1 MRAEHHP
8 ESNGVSLENQHSAA
22 AAEPIAILAHEM
34 RNPIGAIRNAVS
46 LMESAGNLPYTI
58 DQARRL
64 IARQVGQL
72 SVLVED
78 LLELPN
84 LARGRL
90 RVKREWIDVVPEVEA
105 AVESC
110 AWAARAGGHA
120 LRTQIPKSPLYAYI
134 DGPRLRQAV
143 TNLLDNACKYTERFG
158 RIEIT
163 LEAVDGFAVLTVEDN
178 GAGIAADAL
187 PNVFDLFER
196 SRRGCTGAP
205 RGLGVGLALVR
216 EIARQHG
223 GSVLATSAGPGCG
236 STFVL
241 RLPVLLSISHS
252 EQPTEV
258 PVGSSS
264 MMKRHG
270 LPPLAALRPKVVPG
284 GLAAWQLK
292 VVLDY
297 IKANLGQPMAVAD
310 IAAVTGLSPGYF
322 HRAFKRSFGLTVH
335 LYLLRRRVEMA
346 QRLMVST
353 SESLSQIAVSC
364 GISDQSHL
372 TRLFKR
378 VLGETPNTWRRVHR
392 GVPFIIEGRPQV
404 QQPPSATPGA
414 ASCKT
419 RAA

>member
-1 MRAEHHP
+1 
-8 ESNGVSLENQHSAA
+8 
-22 AAEPIAILAHEM
+22 
-34 RNPIGAIRNAVS
+34 
-46 LMESAGNLPYTI
+46 
-58 DQARRL
+58 
-64 IARQVGQL
+64 
-72 SVLVED
+72 
-78 LLELPN
+78 
-84 LARGRL
+84 
-90 RVKREWIDVVPEVEA
+90 
-105 AVESC
+105 
-110 AWAARAGGHA
+110 
-120 LRTQIPKSPLYAYI
+120 
-134 DGPRLRQAV
+134 
-143 TNLLDNACKYTERFG
+143 
-158 RIEIT
+158 
-163 LEAVDGFAVLTVEDN
+163 
-178 GAGIAADAL
+178 
-187 PNVFDLFER
+187 
-196 SRRGCTGAP
+196 
-205 RGLGVGLALVR
+205 
-216 EIARQHG
+216 
-223 GSVLATSAGPGCG
+223 
-236 STFVL
+236 
-241 RLPVLLSISHS
+241 
-252 EQPTEV
+252 
-258 PVGSSS
+258 

-270 LPPLAALRPKVVPG
+270 LPPLTALRPKVVPG

-392 GVPFIIEGRPQV
+392 GAPFIIEGRPQV

>member
-1 MRAEHHP
+1 MNSL
-8 ESNGVSLENQHSAA
+8 ESSVSLENQRSAA
-22 AAEPIAILAHEM
+22 AAEPVAILAHEM

-46 LMESAGNLPYTI
+46 LMESAGTLPYAV

-84 LARGRL
+84 LARGQL

-110 AWAARAGGHA
+110 AWSARAGGHA
-120 LRTQIPKSPLYAYI
+120 LRTHVPKSPLYAYV
-134 DGPRLRQAV
+134 DGSRVRQAV

-163 LEAVDGFAVLTVEDN
+163 LEAVDGLAVLTVQDN
-178 GAGIAADAL
+178 GAGIARDVL
-187 PNVFDLFER
+187 PHVFDLFER
-196 SRRGCTGAP
+196 SPRGCTGAP

-223 GSVLATSAGPGCG
+223 GDVSATSAGPGCG

-241 RLPVLLSISHS
+241 RLPVLLSSSQS
-252 EQPTEV
+252 EQPIEV
-258 PVGSSS
+258 LAGSSY
-264 MMKRHG
+264 MMKRDA
-270 LPPLAALRPKVVPG
+270 LPPLVVPRPKVVRG
-284 GLAAWQLK
+284 GLAAWQVK

-297 IKANLGQPMAVAD
+297 IKANLAQPLAVAD
-310 IAAVTGLSPGYF
+310 IASVAGLSPSYF
-322 HRAFKRSFGLTVH
+322 HRAFKRSLGLTVH

-353 SESLSQIAVSC
+353 SESLSRIALSC
-364 GISDQSHL
+364 GMSDQSHL
-372 TRLFKR
+372 TRWFKR
-378 VLGETPNTWRRVHR
+378 VLGETPSTWRRTHR
-392 GVPFIIEGRPQV
+392 GVPSIVEGRPNVQV
-404 QQPPSATPGA
+404 LPSTTPGA

-419 RAA
+419 KAA

>member
-1 MRAEHHP
+1 
-8 ESNGVSLENQHSAA
+8 VKILSLENQRSAA

-46 LMESAGNLPYTI
+46 LMESAGKLPCAM
-58 DQARRL
+58 DQACRL

-84 LARGRL
+84 LARGQL
-90 RVKREWIDVVPEVEA
+90 RVTREWTDVVHEVEA

-120 LRTQIPKSPLYAYI
+120 LRTHIPKAPLYAYV

-163 LEAVDGFAVLTVEDN
+163 LEVVDGVAVLTVQDN
-178 GAGIAADAL
+178 GAGIARDVL
-187 PNVFDLFER
+187 PHVFDLFER
-196 SRRGCTGAP
+196 SPRGSRAAP

-223 GSVLATSAGPGCG
+223 GDVLGTSAGPGCG

-241 RLPVLLSISHS
+241 RLPVLLSISQL
-252 EQPTEV
+252 EQPTAA
-258 PVGSSS
+258 PAGSSS
-264 MMKRHG
+264 VMKRTSP
-270 LPPLAALRPKVVPG
+270 PPLAELRPKAVAG
-284 GLAAWQLK
+284 GLAAWQIK
-292 VVLDY
+292 DVLNY
-297 IKANLGQPMAVAD
+297 IKANLEQPMAVAD
-310 IAAVTGLSPGYF
+310 IAAVTGLSPGHF
-322 HRAFKRSFGLTVH
+322 HRLFKRSFDLTVH
-335 LYLLRRRVEMA
+335 QYLLQRRVEMA

-353 SESLSQIAVSC
+353 SESLSKIALSC
-364 GISDQSHL
+364 GMSDQSHL

-392 GVPFIIEGRPQV
+392 GAPFIAEDRPAV
-404 QQPPSATPGA
+404 QLPSSTTPQP
-414 ASCKT
+414 ASCQT
-419 RAA
+419 RTA

>member
-1 MRAEHHP
+1 
-8 ESNGVSLENQHSAA
+8 VKILSLENQRSAA

-46 LMESAGNLPYTI
+46 LMESAGKLPCAM
-58 DQARRL
+58 DQARRI

-84 LARGRL
+84 LARGQL
-90 RVKREWIDVVPEVEA
+90 RVKREWTDVVHEVEA

-120 LRTQIPKSPLYAYI
+120 LCMHIPKTPLYAYV

-163 LEAVDGFAVLTVEDN
+163 LKVVDGVAVLTVQDN
-178 GAGIAADAL
+178 GAGIARDLL
-187 PNVFDLFER
+187 PHVFDLFER
-196 SRRGCTGAP
+196 SPRGSTAAP

-223 GSVLATSAGPGCG
+223 GEVLVTSAGPGCG

-241 RLPVLLSISHS
+241 RLPVLLSISQL
-252 EQPTEV
+252 EQPTAA
-258 PVGSSS
+258 PAGSSS
-264 MMKRHG
+264 MMKRNSP
-270 LPPLAALRPKVVPG
+270 PPLAELRPKAVAG
-284 GLAAWQLK
+284 GLAAWQIK
-292 VVLDY
+292 EVLDY
-297 IKANLGQPMAVAD
+297 IKTNLGQSMAVAD
-310 IAAVTGLSPGYF
+310 IAAVTRLSPSYF
-322 HRAFKRSFGLTVH
+322 HRVFKRSFGLTVH

-353 SESLSQIAVSC
+353 SESLSKIAVSC
-364 GISDQSHL
+364 GMSDQSHL

-378 VLGETPNTWRRVHR
+378 LLGETPKMWRRVHR
-392 GVPFIIEGRPQV
+392 GAPFIVEV
-404 QQPPSATPGA
+404 QPEVQLRSSTTPEPA
-414 ASCKT
+414 CET
-419 RAA
+419 RTA